1 MENSKVFVIGITGKR
16 LMPTTPRKARKLL
29 AAGNATVACKR
40 PFTIQLNYKTGGAT
54 QPIEVGVDTGSQ
66 HIGIAVLSEERV
78 LHKAEI
84 QLRSSMEKRKLM
96 QTRTTY
102 RRGRRYRK
110 TRYRHPK
117 FRFHTKRVY
126 SEKPVTRNGR
136 KTHWV
141 KVPNSMTSS
150 RPEGWLPPSIQSKV
164 DHHFAWI
171 DRYMAVLPEGTHLNI
186 EAARFDIAHMKDPAI
201 HGELYQQGPQ
211 YGYENLKAYVFAR
224 DNYTCQCCKVKAGS
238 IRKSTGKVAKLV
250 MHHVLFQAE
259 GATDNPEF
267 LASVCT
273 DCHNAKNHQP
283 GGILYEWFEKNKS
296 FKRGYRDATFM
307 SILRKRI
314 MERYPD
320 ARITYGNIT
329 AIDRKRLLLTKT
341 HANDAV
347 AIAGYSTPEIVANCG
362 TIYYKQVRKK
372 KRSLHEAN
380 PRKGRSVPNRDAK
393 RANKNTRASKGFF
406 LWDKVSIGGTIG
418 WICGFSGSSSAYVVD
433 KNGQYIPVPEKN
445 YLLRQ
450 LSTMKA
456 LKHNN
461 NWISYS
467 ASL

>member
-1 MENSKVFVIGITGKR
+1 
-16 LMPTTPRKARKLL
+16 MPTTPRKARKLL

-66 HIGIAVLSEERV
+66 HIGISVLPEERV

-96 QTRTTY
+96 QTRAAY

-110 TRYRHPK
+110 TRYRCPK

-126 SEKPVTRNGR
+126 SEKMVTQNKH
-136 KTHWV
+136 KTHW
-141 KVPNSMTSS
+141 KKLPNTVTSN
-150 RPEGWLPPSIQSKV
+150 RPAGWLPPSIQSKV

-171 DRYMAVLPEGTHLNI
+171 DRYLAVLPEDTHLNI

-224 DNYTCQCCKVKAGS
+224 DGYRCKCCGAKAGTV
-238 IRKSTGKVAKLV
+238 RKDTGKVVKLV
-250 MHHVLFQAE
+250 MHHVLFRAE
-259 GATDNPEF
+259 GATDNPEY

-273 DCHNAKNHQP
+273 NCHTAKNHQP

-320 ARITYGNIT
+320 ARITYGNFT
-329 AIDRKRLLLTKT
+329 AADRKRLLLDKS
-341 HANDAV
+341 HSNDSV
-347 AIAGYSTPEIVANCG
+347 AIAGYATPEIAENCG
-362 TIYYKQVRKK
+362 TICYRQVRKK

-380 PRKGRSVPNRDAK
+380 PRKGLSAPNREAK
-393 RANKNTRASKGFF
+393 RANKNTKVSKGFF
-406 LWDKVSIGGTIG
+406 LWDKVLVGSTIG
-418 WICGFSGSSSAYVVD
+418 WISGFSGKSASYVVD
-433 KNGQYIPVPEKN
+433 KNGNYIPGPGEN
-445 YLLRQ
+445 NLHHQ
-450 LSTMKA
+450 LSTIK
-456 LKHNN
+456 LLGHNN
-461 NWISYS
+461 NWISY
-467 ASL
+467 